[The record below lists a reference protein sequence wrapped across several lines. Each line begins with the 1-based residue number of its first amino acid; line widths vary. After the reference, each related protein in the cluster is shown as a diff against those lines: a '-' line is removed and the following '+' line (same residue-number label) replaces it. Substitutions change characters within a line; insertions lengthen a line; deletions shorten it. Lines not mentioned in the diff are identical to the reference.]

1 MAQDLE
7 VKHFTE
13 REREPSASQQ
23 APHSEEAVIVI
34 FGASG
39 DLTARKLIPALY
51 RLWTEGFLS
60 DRSPIVGVA
69 RREKTD
75 DAFRAEMA
83 EAGKHKEPPGL
94 FTDQKWRDFAK
105 RLF

>member
-1 MAQDLE
+1 MAQEVE
-7 VKHFTE
+7 VKRFTE
-13 REREPSASQQ
+13 RSHDESLTQ
-23 APHSEEAVIVI
+23 AKPPVEEAVIVI

-51 RLWTEGFLS
+51 QLWTKGFLS
-60 DRSPIVGVA
+60 ERAPIVGVA

-83 EAGKHKEPPGL
+83 EAVKDEAPAGS
-94 FTDQKWRDFAK
+94 FTDQKWATFAK